1 MAKVKEITATTMWKP
16 FVEIVK
22 DASIIAS
29 GFTKD
34 ENNHLL
40 LKMREGMFS
49 ESLITIKDPLIEP
62 YYQWLCTDIDYM
74 LTQLKNHNIKIKG
87 TEILET
93 EDKVIVSKDMEMK
106 FDLEKI
112 KIPEKA
118 YSVYRKITQYLD
130 KLLSPDTKW
139 IPLHQ
144 NFIDLLIIKS
154 PINIDMDFMDP
165 TLDVG
170 TVEMILSPTEFP
182 LLKKAESLEFCLLDV
197 DRENEKYYIGVKE
210 EHEAYTMYS
219 VIAIMMLDDD

>member
-16 FVEIVK
+16 FIEIVK

-34 ENNHLL
+34 DRNQLL
-40 LKMREGMFS
+40 LKMRDGFFS
-49 ESLITIKDPLIEP
+49 ESMMVIKDPLMEP
-62 YYQWLCTDIDYM
+62 YYQWLCADVDYM
-74 LTQLKNHNIKIKG
+74 LTQIKNHGIKIKG

-93 EDKVIVSKDMEMK
+93 DEKVIVSKDMEMK
-106 FDLEKI
+106 FDLEKL
-112 KIPEKA
+112 KIREKA
-118 YSVYRKITQYLD
+118 FSVYKKLPQYKD

-144 NFIDLLIIKS
+144 NFIDLLILKS
-154 PINIDMDFMDP
+154 PINIDMDFMDSD
-165 TLDVG
+165 LDVG
-170 TVEMILSPTEFP
+170 TVGMILSPTEFP

-197 DRENEKYYIGVKE
+197 DRENEKYYVGVKE
-210 EHEAYTMYS
+210 EHDAYTLYS